1 VAALASKQ
9 DIEDIKSTS
18 WWGWDGG
25 RQKGKR
31 EGGGERAEGGS
42 RRLGKMGAGDWK
54 TGRQIKEEMQLSC
67 RSVVDHVIV
76 ECPTF
81 WVVAV

>member
-31 EGGGERAEGGS
+31 EEEEREPKEDRGG
-42 RRLGKMGAGDWK
+42 
-54 TGRQIKEEMQLSC
+54 
-67 RSVVDHVIV
+67 
-76 ECPTF
+76 
-81 WVVAV
+81 